1 MDLSTYRI
9 ERPRMTAVGQDAR
22 SWHRLQPRRIKGGRE
37 TSVAED
43 FDAMRDPAE
52 RARRTSDRGLRA
64 MVGVGTAILVVA
76 GLGVGE
82 PVFAPLTFALFIIAI
97 VWPLQARLQAWLPK
111 LVALAIS
118 MLVTIVVI
126 GAFAWVITWGLNRVG
141 RYVVTDAARF
151 QLLYNQLTEWLE
163 GHGIV
168 VETIWTEHFNVGWIL
183 RLFQAITTRVNGALS
198 FSLVV
203 LIYVILGLMEVDDA
217 ARRIRGMKNQE
228 AGRVLL
234 AGGLNTAAKF
244 RRYLLV
250 RSLMSVVTGVLVW
263 GFISLC
269 GLPLAQE
276 WGVIAFALNYI
287 PFIGPLVATVLPSFF
302 AVAQFG
308 TWQSVVLVF
317 ACLNLIQFLVGSYLE
332 PRIAGSVLSMSP
344 FMVLFAVFF
353 WTFLWGIAGAFIG
366 VPIVIAILTF
376 CDQHVSSR
384 WVTELFGAPAAVR
397 D

>member
-1 MDLSTYRI
+1 MAPAEASSTI
-9 ERPRMTAVGQDAR
+9 
-22 SWHRLQPRRIKGGRE
+22 
-37 TSVAED
+37 
-43 FDAMRDPAE
+43 RDPTQ

-76 GLGVGE
+76 ALAIAR
-82 PVFAPLTFALFIIAI
+82 PVFAPLAFALFIIAI
-97 VWPLQARLQAWLPK
+97 VWPLQAWLQARLPK

-126 GAFAWVITWGLNRVG
+126 GAFAWVITWGLDRVG
-141 RYVVTDAARF
+141 RYVVADAAQF
-151 QLLYNQLTEWLE
+151 QLLYDRMTEWLE

-168 VETIWTEHFNVGWIL
+168 VENIWSEHFNVGWVL
-183 RLFQAITTRVNGALS
+183 RLFQEITARVNSTLS

-217 ARRIRGMKNQE
+217 AGRLRVMKNQE

-234 AGGLNTAAKF
+234 AGGSRTAAKF

-250 RSLMSVVTGVLVW
+250 RSLMSVVTGILVW

-287 PFIGPLVATVLPSFF
+287 PFIGPLVATVLPTLF
-302 AVAQFG
+302 AVAQFEA
-308 TWQSVVLVF
+308 WQNAILVF

-344 FMVLFAVFF
+344 FMVLFSVFF
-353 WTFLWGIAGAFIG
+353 WTFLWGFAGAFIG
-366 VPIVIAILTF
+366 VPIVIAVLTI
-376 CDQHVSSR
+376 CEQHVSSR
-384 WVTELFGAPAAVR
+384 WVTEIFGAPAAAR

>member
-1 MDLSTYRI
+1 
-9 ERPRMTAVGQDAR
+9 
-22 SWHRLQPRRIKGGRE
+22 
-37 TSVAED
+37 
-43 FDAMRDPAE
+43 MRDPAE
-52 RARRTSDRGLRA
+52 RARRMSDRGLRA
-64 MVGVGTAILVVA
+64 MVGIGAAILVVT
-76 GLGVGE
+76 GLGVGQ
-82 PVFAPLTFALFIIAI
+82 PVFAPLAFALFIIAI
-97 VWPLQARLQAWLPK
+97 VWPLQARLQALLPK

-151 QLLYNQLTEWLE
+151 QLIYNQLTEWLE

-217 ARRIRGMKNQE
+217 AHRIRGMKNQE
-228 AGRVLL
+228 AGRLLL

-276 WGVIAFALNYI
+276 WGVIAFALNYV
-287 PFIGPLVATVLPSFF
+287 PFIGPLVATVLPSLF

-308 TWQSVVLVF
+308 SWQSVVLVF

-353 WTFLWGIAGAFIG
+353 WTYLWGIAGAFIG
-366 VPIVIAILTF
+366 VPIVIAILTI

>member
-1 MDLSTYRI
+1 MVSADGPDT
-9 ERPRMTAVGQDAR
+9 V
-22 SWHRLQPRRIKGGRE
+22 
-37 TSVAED
+37 
-43 FDAMRDPAE
+43 RDPSQ
-52 RARRTSDRGLRA
+52 RARRTSDRALRA

-76 GLGVGE
+76 ALGIAQ

-97 VWPLQARLQAWLPK
+97 VWPLQARLQTLLPK

-141 RYVVTDAARF
+141 RYVVADAAQF
-151 QLLYNQLTEWLE
+151 QLLYYQMTEWLE

-168 VETIWTEHFNVGWIL
+168 VENIWSEHFNVGWVL
-183 RLFQAITTRVNGALS
+183 RLFQEITTRVNGTLS

-217 ARRIRGMKNQE
+217 ARRLRGMRNQE

-234 AGGLNTAAKF
+234 AGCSRTAAKF

-250 RSLMSVVTGVLVW
+250 RSLMSVVTGILVW

-287 PFIGPLVATVLPSFF
+287 PFIGPLVATVLPTLF
-302 AVAQFG
+302 AVAQFEA
-308 TWQSVVLVF
+308 WQNAILVF
-317 ACLNLIQFLVGSYLE
+317 GCLNLIQFLVGSYLE
-332 PRIAGSVLSMSP
+332 PRIAGSILSMSP
-344 FMVLFAVFF
+344 FVVLFSVFF
-353 WTFLWGIAGAFIG
+353 WTFLWGLPGAFIG
-366 VPIVIAILTF
+366 VPIVIAILTV

>member
-1 MDLSTYRI
+1 MA
-9 ERPRMTAVGQDAR
+9 P
-22 SWHRLQPRRIKGGRE
+22 
-37 TSVAED
+37 AEGSD
-43 FDAMRDPAE
+43 TMRDPIQRDPMQ
-52 RARRTSDRGLRA
+52 RARGTSDRGLRA

-76 GLGVGE
+76 ALGIAQ

-97 VWPLQARLQAWLPK
+97 VWPLQERLQMRLPK
-111 LVALAIS
+111 LVALALS
-118 MLVTIVVI
+118 MLATIVVI

-141 RYVVTDAARF
+141 RYIIADIGRF
-151 QLLYNQLTEWLE
+151 QLLYNQMTDWLE

-168 VETIWTEHFNVGWIL
+168 VESIWTEHFNVGWVL
-183 RLFQAITTRVNGALS
+183 RLFQEITTRVNGTLS
-198 FSLVV
+198 FSLVA

-217 ARRIRGMKNQE
+217 ARRLRAMKNQE

-234 AGGLNTAAKF
+234 AGGARTAAKF

-250 RSLMSVVTGVLVW
+250 RSLMSVVTGILVW

-287 PFIGPLVATVLPSFF
+287 PFIGPLVATVLPTLF
-302 AVAQFG
+302 AVAQFDA
-308 TWQSVVLVF
+308 WQNAILVF
-317 ACLNLIQFLVGSYLE
+317 GCLNLIQFLVGSYLE
-332 PRIAGSVLSMSP
+332 PRIAGSILSMSP

-366 VPIVIAILTF
+366 VPIVIAVLTI
-376 CDQHVSSR
+376 CEQHASSR
-384 WVTELFGAPAAVR
+384 WVAELFGARAVTR

>member
-1 MDLSTYRI
+1 
-9 ERPRMTAVGQDAR
+9 
-22 SWHRLQPRRIKGGRE
+22 
-37 TSVAED
+37 
-43 FDAMRDPAE
+43 MRDPAE
-52 RARRTSDRGLRA
+52 RARRISDRGLRA

-76 GLGVGE
+76 GLGIGQ
-82 PVFAPLTFALFIIAI
+82 PVFAPLTFALFVIAI
-97 VWPLQARLQAWLPK
+97 VWPLQSKLQTWLPK

-141 RYVVTDAARF
+141 RYIVTDAARF
-151 QLLYNQLTEWLE
+151 QLLYNQLTDWLE

-217 ARRIRGMKNQE
+217 TRRIRGMKNQE
-228 AGRVLL
+228 ASRVLL

-250 RSLMSVVTGVLVW
+250 RTLMSVVTGVLVW

-287 PFIGPLVATVLPSFF
+287 PFIGPLVATILPTFF

-308 TWQSVVLVF
+308 SWQSVVLIF
-317 ACLNLIQFLVGSYLE
+317 GCLNLIQFLVGSYLE

-344 FMVLFAVFF
+344 FMVLFSVFF

-366 VPIVIAILTF
+366 VPIVIAILTI

-384 WVTELFGAPAAVR
+384 WVTELFGAPAALR
-397 D
+397 DR

>member
-1 MDLSTYRI
+1 MI
-9 ERPRMTAVGQDAR
+9 PA
-22 SWHRLQPRRIKGGRE
+22 KGPD
-37 TSVAED
+37 T
-43 FDAMRDPAE
+43 MRDPIPKT
-52 RARRTSDRGLRA
+52 RRTSDSALRA

-76 GLGVGE
+76 ALGVAQ

-97 VWPLQARLQAWLPK
+97 VWPLQSWLQARLPK
-111 LVALAIS
+111 LVALAVS
-118 MLVTIVVI
+118 VLVTIVVI

-141 RYVVTDAARF
+141 RYVVADAARF
-151 QLLYNQLTEWLE
+151 QLLYNQLTDWLE

-168 VETIWTEHFNVGWIL
+168 VETIWTEHFNIGWVL
-183 RLFQAITTRVNGALS
+183 RLFQEITARVNGTLS

-217 ARRIRGMKNQE
+217 ARRLRGMKNPE

-234 AGGLNTAAKF
+234 AGGFRTAVKF

-250 RSLMSVVTGVLVW
+250 RSLMSVVTGILVW
-263 GFISLC
+263 GFIHLC

-287 PFIGPLVATVLPSFF
+287 PFIGPLVATVLPTLF
-302 AVAQFG
+302 AVAQFDA
-308 TWQSVVLVF
+308 WQNAILVF
-317 ACLNLIQFLVGSYLE
+317 GCLNLIQFLVGSYLE
-332 PRIAGSVLSMSP
+332 PRIAGSILSMSP

-353 WTFLWGIAGAFIG
+353 WTFLWGLAGAFIG
-366 VPIVIAILTF
+366 VPIVIAVLTI
-376 CDQHVSSR
+376 CDQHASSR
-384 WVTELFGAPAAVR
+384 WVTEIFGAPAAAR

>member
-1 MDLSTYRI
+1 M
-9 ERPRMTAVGQDAR
+9 A
-22 SWHRLQPRRIKGGRE
+22 
-37 TSVAED
+37 
-43 FDAMRDPAE
+43 PAE
-52 RARRTSDRGLRA
+52 GSSTTRDALQKARRTSDRGLRA
-64 MVGVGTAILVVA
+64 MVGVGTAILVVTA
-76 GLGVGE
+76 LGIAR

-97 VWPLQARLQAWLPK
+97 VWPLQARLQARLPK
-111 LVALAIS
+111 LVALAVSI
-118 MLVTIVVI
+118 LATIVVI

-141 RYVVTDAARF
+141 RYIVTDFARF
-151 QLLYNQLTEWLE
+151 QLLYNQMTDWLE

-168 VETIWTEHFNVGWIL
+168 VESLWAEHFNVGWVL
-183 RLFQAITTRVNGALS
+183 RAFQEITTRINGTLS

-217 ARRIRGMKNQE
+217 ARRLRGMKNHE

-234 AGGLNTAAKF
+234 TGGALTAAKF

-250 RSLMSVVTGVLVW
+250 RSLMSVVTGFLVW

-287 PFIGPLVATVLPSFF
+287 PFIGPLVATVLPTLF
-302 AVAQFG
+302 AIAQFDA
-308 TWQSVVLVF
+308 WQNAILVF
-317 ACLNLIQFLVGSYLE
+317 GCLNLIQFLVGSYLE
-332 PRIAGSVLSMSP
+332 PRIAGNILSMSP

-353 WTFLWGIAGAFIG
+353 WTYLWGIAGAFIG
-366 VPIVIAILTF
+366 VPIVIAVLTI
-376 CDQHVSSR
+376 CEQYASSR
-384 WVTELFGAPAAVR
+384 WVTEVFGAPVTAR

>member
-1 MDLSTYRI
+1 
-9 ERPRMTAVGQDAR
+9 
-22 SWHRLQPRRIKGGRE
+22 
-37 TSVAED
+37 
-43 FDAMRDPAE
+43 MRDPAE
-52 RARRTSDRGLRA
+52 RARRMSDRGLRA
-64 MVGVGTAILVVA
+64 MVGIGAAILVVT
-76 GLGVGE
+76 GLGVGQ
-82 PVFAPLTFALFIIAI
+82 PVFAPLAFALFIIAI
-97 VWPLQARLQAWLPK
+97 VWPLQARLQALLPK

-151 QLLYNQLTEWLE
+151 QLIYNQLTQWLE

-228 AGRVLL
+228 AGQVLL

-353 WTFLWGIAGAFIG
+353 WTYLWGIAGAFIG
-366 VPIVIAILTF
+366 VPIVIAILTI

>member
-1 MDLSTYRI
+1 MLPADGS
-9 ERPRMTAVGQDAR
+9 
-22 SWHRLQPRRIKGGRE
+22 E
-37 TSVAED
+37 T
-43 FDAMRDPAE
+43 MRDPSQ

-64 MVGVGTAILVVA
+64 MVGVGTAILTVA
-76 GLGVGE
+76 ALSIAQ

-97 VWPLQARLQAWLPK
+97 VWPLQARLQTLLPK
-111 LVALAIS
+111 LVALALS
-118 MLVTIVVI
+118 MLATIVVI

-141 RYVVTDAARF
+141 RYIVADFARF
-151 QLLYNQLTEWLE
+151 QLLYNQMTEWLE
-163 GHGIV
+163 GHGVV
-168 VETIWTEHFNVGWIL
+168 VESIWSEHFNMGWLL
-183 RLFQAITTRVNGALS
+183 RIFQEITTRVNGTLS
-198 FSLVV
+198 FSLVA

-217 ARRIRGMKNQE
+217 ARRLRSMKNQE

-234 AGGLNTAAKF
+234 TGGALTAAKF
-244 RRYLLV
+244 RRYLFV
-250 RSLMSVVTGVLVW
+250 RSLMSVVTGILVW

-287 PFIGPLVATVLPSFF
+287 PFIGPLVATVLPTLF
-302 AVAQFG
+302 AVAQFDA
-308 TWQSVVLVF
+308 WQNAILVF

-332 PRIAGSVLSMSP
+332 PRIAGNILSMSP

-366 VPIVIAILTF
+366 VPIVIAVLTI
-376 CDQHVSSR
+376 CDQSASSR
-384 WVTELFGAPAAVR
+384 WVAEIFGTPAAAR

>member
-1 MDLSTYRI
+1 
-9 ERPRMTAVGQDAR
+9 
-22 SWHRLQPRRIKGGRE
+22 
-37 TSVAED
+37 
-43 FDAMRDPAE
+43 
-52 RARRTSDRGLRA
+52 
-64 MVGVGTAILVVA
+64 MVGVGTAILVVTA
-76 GLGVGE
+76 LGIAR
-82 PVFAPLTFALFIIAI
+82 PVFAPLTFSLFIIAI
-97 VWPLQARLQAWLPK
+97 VWPLQARLQARLPK

-118 MLVTIVVI
+118 MLATIVVI
-126 GAFAWVITWGLNRVG
+126 GAFTWVITWGFSRVG
-141 RYVVTDAARF
+141 RYIITDAARF
-151 QLLYNQLTEWLE
+151 QLLYNQMAEWLE

-168 VETIWTEHFNVGWIL
+168 VESLWAEHFNVGWVL
-183 RLFQAITTRVNGALS
+183 RAFQEITTRINGTLS

-217 ARRIRGMKNQE
+217 ARRLRGMKNQE
-228 AGRVLL
+228 AGQVMLT
-234 AGGLNTAAKF
+234 AGCLTAAKF

-250 RSLMSVVTGVLVW
+250 RSLMSVVTGFLVW

-287 PFIGPLVATVLPSFF
+287 PFIGPLVATVLPTLF
-302 AVAQFG
+302 AIAQFEA
-308 TWQSVVLVF
+308 WQNAILVF
-317 ACLNLIQFLVGSYLE
+317 GCLNLIQFLVGSYLE

-366 VPIVIAILTF
+366 VPIVIAVLTI
-376 CDQHVSSR
+376 CERNASSR
-384 WVTELFGAPAAVR
+384 WVAEVFGAPAAAR

>member
-1 MDLSTYRI
+1 
-9 ERPRMTAVGQDAR
+9 
-22 SWHRLQPRRIKGGRE
+22 
-37 TSVAED
+37 
-43 FDAMRDPAE
+43 MRDPAE
-52 RARRTSDRGLRA
+52 RARRMSDRGLRA
-64 MVGVGTAILVVA
+64 MVGIGAAILVVT
-76 GLGVGE
+76 GLGVGQ
-82 PVFAPLTFALFIIAI
+82 PVFAPLAFALFIIAI
-97 VWPLQARLQAWLPK
+97 VWPLQARLQALLPK

-151 QLLYNQLTEWLE
+151 QLIYNQLTEWLE

-217 ARRIRGMKNQE
+217 AHRIRGMKNQE
-228 AGRVLL
+228 AGRLLL

-276 WGVIAFALNYI
+276 WGVIAFALNYV
-287 PFIGPLVATVLPSFF
+287 PFIGPLVATVLPSVF

-308 TWQSVVLVF
+308 SWQSVVLVF

-353 WTFLWGIAGAFIG
+353 WTYLWGIAGAFIG
-366 VPIVIAILTF
+366 VPIVIAILTI

>member
-1 MDLSTYRI
+1 
-9 ERPRMTAVGQDAR
+9 
-22 SWHRLQPRRIKGGRE
+22 
-37 TSVAED
+37 
-43 FDAMRDPAE
+43 
-52 RARRTSDRGLRA
+52 
-64 MVGVGTAILVVA
+64 MVGMGTAILVVA
-76 GLGVGE
+76 ALGIAQ

-97 VWPLQARLQAWLPK
+97 VWPLQARLQALLPK

-118 MLVTIVVI
+118 VLATIVVI
-126 GAFAWVITWGLNRVG
+126 GAFAWTITWAFSRVG
-141 RYVVTDAARF
+141 RYIVTDAARF
-151 QLLYNQLTEWLE
+151 QLLYNQMADWLA

-168 VETIWTEHFNVGWIL
+168 VESLWAEHFNVGWVL
-183 RLFQAITTRVNGALS
+183 RAFQEITTRINGTLS
-198 FSLVV
+198 FSLIV

-217 ARRIRGMKNQE
+217 ARRLRGMKNQE
-228 AGRVLL
+228 AGRVMLT
-234 AGGLNTAAKF
+234 GGSLTAAKF

-250 RSLMSVVTGVLVW
+250 RTLMSVVTGFLVW

-287 PFIGPLVATVLPSFF
+287 PFIGPLVATVLPTLF
-302 AVAQFG
+302 AIAQFEA
-308 TWQSVVLVF
+308 WQNAILVF
-317 ACLNLIQFLVGSYLE
+317 GCLNLIQFLVGSYLE

-366 VPIVIAILTF
+366 VPIVIAVLTI
-376 CDQHVSSR
+376 CEQNASSR
-384 WVTELFGAPAAVR
+384 WVAEVFGAPAAAR

>member
-1 MDLSTYRI
+1 MSSG
-9 ERPRMTAVGQDAR
+9 EGF
-22 SWHRLQPRRIKGGRE
+22 E
-37 TSVAED
+37 T
-43 FDAMRDPAE
+43 MRDPIK
-52 RARRTSDRGLRA
+52 RARRIGDGALRA
-64 MVGVGTAILVVA
+64 MVGIGTAILVVA
-76 GLGVGE
+76 ALGVAE
-82 PVFAPLTFALFIIAI
+82 AVFAPLTFALFIIAI
-97 VWPLQARLQAWLPK
+97 VWPLQAQLQARLPK

-118 MLVTIVVI
+118 MFATIVVI
-126 GAFAWVITWGLNRVG
+126 GAFAWTITWAFSRVG
-141 RYVVTDAARF
+141 RYIVTDAARF
-151 QLLYNQLTEWLE
+151 QLLYNQMADWLA

-168 VETIWTEHFNVGWIL
+168 VESLWAEHFNVGWVL
-183 RLFQAITTRVNGALS
+183 RAFQEITTRINGTLS

-217 ARRIRGMKNQE
+217 ARRLRGMKNQE

-234 AGGLNTAAKF
+234 SGGSLTAAKF

-250 RSLMSVVTGVLVW
+250 RSLMSVVTGFLVW

-287 PFIGPLVATVLPSFF
+287 PFIGPLVATVLPTLF
-302 AVAQFG
+302 AIAQFAA
-308 TWQSVVLVF
+308 WQNAILVF

-366 VPIVIAILTF
+366 VPIVIAVLTI
-376 CDQHVSSR
+376 CEQNASSR
-384 WVTELFGAPAAVR
+384 WVAELFGAPAAAR